1 MELYEQ
7 IIYLFDQGY
16 SLEKIAQ
23 QLSVGYQQVVEAIE
37 LAQLEFD
44 QQSGREYA

>member
-7 IIYLFDQGY
+7 IIWLFDQGA
-16 SLEKIAQ
+16 SIEQIAQ

-37 LAQLEFD
+37 LAQQEFD
-44 QQSGREYA
+44 QQAGYEYA